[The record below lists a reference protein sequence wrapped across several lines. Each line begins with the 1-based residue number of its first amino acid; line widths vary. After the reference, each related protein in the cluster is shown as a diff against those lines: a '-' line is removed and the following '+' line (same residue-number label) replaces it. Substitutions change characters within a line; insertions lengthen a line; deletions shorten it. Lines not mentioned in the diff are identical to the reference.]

1 MPWFLKTVV
10 LHIQL
15 FVWTVVFFESDTVE
29 FAKKYASRV
38 GHVHLKDVNMKSVPP
53 VLARQQSIMEG
64 VQKGLFTPL
73 GQGDVPILETILA
86 LEAAGYQGWYVIEQ
100 DVAITGEMPGV
111 GEGPISGMKESGLHV
126 LPQLPVSTQ
135 NYKTHLQLVRK
146 EVERNAA
153 A

>member
-1 MPWFLKTVV
+1 MWCLDTG
-10 LHIQL
+10 HMTIGGQ
-15 FVWTVVFFESDTVE
+15 DTVE

-86 LEAAGYQGWYVIEQ
+86 LESAGYQGWYVIEQ
-100 DVAITGEMPGV
+100 DVAITGEMPGI
-111 GEGPISGMKESGLHV
+111 GDGPITGMKQSVDYLHKV
-126 LPQLPVSTQ
+126 VAPAVANL
-135 NYKTHLQLVRK
+135 KAK
-146 EVERNAA
+146 
-153 A
+153 